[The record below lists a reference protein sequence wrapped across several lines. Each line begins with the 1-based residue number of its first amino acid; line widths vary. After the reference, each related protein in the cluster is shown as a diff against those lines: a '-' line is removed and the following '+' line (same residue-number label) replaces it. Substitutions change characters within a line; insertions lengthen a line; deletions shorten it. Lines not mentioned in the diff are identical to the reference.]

1 MSAYQGTSDYMLF
14 IRLIIF
20 VLELFYLYKIFV
32 LELLYNIYMHVC
44 VYICTFSIIM
54 LYKYSHLAYLSPG
67 NLVLK
72 SQFSIVQY
80 HLLKS
85 GTIAWVP

>member
-1 MSAYQGTSDYMLF
+1 MP
-14 IRLIIF
+14 
-20 VLELFYLYKIFV
+20 
-32 LELLYNIYMHVC
+32 VC
-44 VYICTFSIIM
+44 VFICTFSIIM

-80 HLLKS
+80 HLIEEWYHSL
-85 GTIAWVP
+85 GTLG